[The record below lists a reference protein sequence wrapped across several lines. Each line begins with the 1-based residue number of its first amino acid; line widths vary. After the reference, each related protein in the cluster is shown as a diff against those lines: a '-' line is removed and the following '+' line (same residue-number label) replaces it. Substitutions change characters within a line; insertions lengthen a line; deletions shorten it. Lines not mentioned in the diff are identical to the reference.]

1 MKFEKEDVLL
11 NVNVADKESLLKKIS
26 EYAEEIGFTNDP
38 EGLLGSFKKREE
50 EYRTSLA
57 NAISELENLKE
68 RDQLLKDKLRYIEE
82 TKAYRLFLKEKVKKL
97 GLWDKIQQD
106 HL

>member
-38 EGLLGSFKKREE
+38 EGLLGSFRKREE
-50 EYRTSLA
+50 EYST
-57 NAISELENLKE
+57 
-68 RDQLLKDKLRYIEE
+68 
-82 TKAYRLFLKEKVKKL
+82 
-97 GLWDKIQQD
+97 G
-106 HL
+106 